1 MLPRSYSHTP
11 SQELINRSSS
21 RKINPSQSRQSVNI
35 LKSVKIHEDNN
46 IIDQEVEFSKQKMF
60 SREFSTHSRSN
71 NALKTTSDESK
82 EADISKSFSQ
92 MRFSKPDKPDQQS
105 IRKSLIMNE
114 SDVDILH
121 FKVMESNNTEAEPSF
136 HCENAMEDN
145 NSNIGPSFQFKVENV
160 CENVMENKNSDAE
173 VEAEP
178 IITKIQGKSRKL
190 SLTLVRKKSMD

>member
-11 SQELINRSSS
+11 SQELINQSSS
-21 RKINPSQSRQSVNI
+21 RKINPSQSRQSANI

-60 SREFSTHSRSN
+60 SREFSTLARSN
-71 NALKTTSDESK
+71 NPMKTTLDESK

-121 FKVMESNNTEAEPSF
+121 FKVMESNNTDAEPIF
-136 HCENAMEDN
+136 H
-145 NSNIGPSFQFKVENV
+145 ENV
-160 CENVMENKNSDAE
+160 CENAM
-173 VEAEP
+173 
-178 IITKIQGKSRKL
+178 R
-190 SLTLVRKKSMD
+190 